1 MDSRAFS
8 RTIVSSTIARDSKGC
23 AERLKL
29 YEIEILVTK
38 NKLRFCFSFLNVFS
52 FFFPF
57 FHFPS
62 FSNAL

>member
-38 NKLRFCFSFLNVFS
+38 NKLRFCF
-52 FFFPF
+52 
-57 FHFPS
+57 
-62 FSNAL
+62 